1 MNYFVTLALPKVL
14 TFGNAKEKCLFLLR
28 FSHYF
33 VPLYPIMAERMIIGY
48 DAKRIVR
55 NGTGL
60 GSYGRTLVND
70 LSQLGE
76 FDLRLYAPDGGITQ
90 LRSQIVGR
98 ENVSFC
104 YPHHAFTSLGKAL
117 WRSKGMVKQLM
128 ADGVQIYH
136 GLSGEL
142 PRGISKRGIRTVVTI
157 HDLIFLRHP
166 EFYNRPDVKIY
177 TKKFFRTLRE
187 ADRIVAI
194 SECTKRDICELGEI
208 DSSRVDVIYQSY
220 ASRFTEEP
228 EPKKMWQVR
237 DKYELPDRY
246 VLNVGSIEERKNV
259 LLVIK
264 ALHRLPDDVSLV
276 IVGRQTPYSDMVH
289 QYVFEHRMHSRVQML
304 HNVPDD
310 DLPAL
315 YRMAD
320 CFVYPSRYEGFGIPI
335 IEAISQGL
343 PVVACTGSCL
353 EEAGGPDS
361 LYVNPDDEEAL
372 AHAISQVLYGAP
384 GREQRVERSRQYIR
398 RFENANVARRVAD
411 LYQQL
416 LWKEN

>member
-1 MNYFVTLALPKVL
+1 
-14 TFGNAKEKCLFLLR
+14 
-28 FSHYF
+28 
-33 VPLYPIMAERMIIGY
+33 MAERMIIGY

-90 LRSQIVGR
+90 LRSQIIGR

-104 YPHHAFTSLGKAL
+104 YPHRTLTPLGKAL

>member
-1 MNYFVTLALPKVL
+1 M
-14 TFGNAKEKCLFLLR
+14 AK
-28 FSHYF
+28 
-33 VPLYPIMAERMIIGY
+33 PTIIGY

-70 LSQLGE
+70 LSALSE
-76 FDLRLYAPDGGITQ
+76 FDLRLYAPDKGMPQ

-98 ENVSFC
+98 DNVSFC
-104 YPHHAFTSLGKAL
+104 YPANAHTSAGKAL
-117 WRSKGMVKQLM
+117 WRTKGIVKQLVR
-128 ADGVQIYH
+128 DEVDIYH

-142 PRGISKRGIRTVVTI
+142 PKGISESGIRSIVTI
-157 HDLIFLRHP
+157 HDLIFMRHP
-166 EFYNRPDVKIY
+166 EYYNKMDVKIY
-177 TKKFFRTLRE
+177 TRKFQQTLRE

-194 SECTKRDICELGEI
+194 SECTRRDISELGEI
-208 DSSRVDVIYQSY
+208 DASRIDVIYQSC
-220 ASRFTEEP
+220 APRFNEEP
-228 EPKKMWQVR
+228 QARKMWQVR

-259 LLVIK
+259 ILAVK
-264 ALHRLPDDVSLV
+264 ALHHLPDDVSLV
-276 IVGRQTPYSDMVH
+276 IVGRQTPYSDEVH
-289 QYVFEHRMHSRVQML
+289 EYVLEHRMHSRVQML

-361 LYVNPDDEEAL
+361 LYVGPDDPEAMS
-372 AHAISQVLYGAP
+372 HAISRVLFGAP
-384 GREQRVERSRQYIR
+384 ERQQRIELSRQYIR
-398 RFENANVARRVAD
+398 RFENSDAARHFAD
-411 LYQQL
+411 LYQEVLAQQ
-416 LWKEN
+416 

>member
-1 MNYFVTLALPKVL
+1 M
-14 TFGNAKEKCLFLLR
+14 E
-28 FSHYF
+28 
-33 VPLYPIMAERMIIGY
+33 ERIIIGL

-70 LSQLGE
+70 LSALSE
-76 FDLRLYAPDGGITQ
+76 FDLRLYAPDKGMPQ

-98 ENVSFC
+98 DNVSFC
-104 YPHHAFTSLGKAL
+104 YPANAHTSAGKAL
-117 WRSKGMVKQLM
+117 WRTKGIVKQLVR
-128 ADGVQIYH
+128 DEVDIYH

-142 PRGISKRGIRTVVTI
+142 PKGISESGIRSIVTI
-157 HDLIFLRHP
+157 HDLIFMRHP
-166 EFYNRPDVKIY
+166 EYYNKMDVKIY
-177 TKKFFRTLRE
+177 TRKFQQTLRE

-194 SECTKRDICELGEI
+194 SECTRRDISELGEI
-208 DSSRVDVIYQSY
+208 DASRIDVIYQSC
-220 ASRFTEEP
+220 APRFNEEP
-228 EPKKMWQVR
+228 QARKMWQVR

-259 LLVIK
+259 MLAVK
-264 ALHRLPDDVSLV
+264 ALHHLPDDVSLV
-276 IVGRQTPYSDMVH
+276 IVGRQTPYSDEVH
-289 QYVFEHRMHSRVQML
+289 EYVLEHRMHVRVQML

-361 LYVNPDDEEAL
+361 LYVGPDDPEAM
-372 AHAISQVLYGAP
+372 AHAISRVLFGAP
-384 GREQRVERSRQYIR
+384 ERQQRIDLSRQYIR
-398 RFENANVARRVAD
+398 RFENSDAARHFAD
-411 LYQQL
+411 LYQEVLAQQ
-416 LWKEN
+416 

>member
-1 MNYFVTLALPKVL
+1 MNYFV
-14 TFGNAKEKCLFLLR
+14 
-28 FSHYF
+28 
-33 VPLYPIMAERMIIGY
+33 PLHPIMAERIIIGF

-70 LSQLGE
+70 LARLDE
-76 FDLRLYAPDGGITQ
+76 FDLRLYVPDGGMAQ

-117 WRSKGMVKQLM
+117 WRSRGIVKQM
-128 ADGVQIYH
+128 TADGVGLYH

-142 PRGISKRGIRTVVTI
+142 PYGISKSGIRTVVTI
-157 HDLIFLRHP
+157 HDLIFMRHP
-166 EFYNRPDVKIY
+166 EYYNRADVKIY

-187 ADRIVAI
+187 ADRIIAI
-194 SECTKRDICELGEI
+194 SECTRRDICELGEI
-208 DSSRVDVIYQSY
+208 DGSRVEVIYQSF
-220 ASRFTEEP
+220 APRFTEEP
-228 EPKKMWQVR
+228 ESSKLWQVR
-237 DKYELPDRY
+237 NKYDLPDRY
-246 VLNVGSIEERKNV
+246 VLCVGSIEERKNV
-259 LLVIK
+259 LLAVK

-289 QYVFEHRMHSRVQML
+289 EYIFQHRMHSRVQML
-304 HNVPDD
+304 HYVPDD

-361 LYVNPDDEEAL
+361 LYVNPDDEEAM
-372 AHAISQVLYGAP
+372 AQAINQVLFGAP

-398 RFENANVARRVAD
+398 RFENTNIARRVAD
-411 LYQQL
+411 LYQE
-416 LWKEN
+416 LWKEH

>member
-1 MNYFVTLALPKVL
+1 M
-14 TFGNAKEKCLFLLR
+14 AK
-28 FSHYF
+28 
-33 VPLYPIMAERMIIGY
+33 PTIIGY

-70 LSQLGE
+70 LSALSE
-76 FDLRLYAPDGGITQ
+76 FDLRLYAPDKGMPQ

-98 ENVSFC
+98 DNVSFC
-104 YPHHAFTSLGKAL
+104 YPANAHTSAGKAL
-117 WRSKGMVKQLM
+117 WRTKGIVKQLVR
-128 ADGVQIYH
+128 DEVDIYH

-142 PRGISKRGIRTVVTI
+142 PKGISESGIRSIVTI
-157 HDLIFLRHP
+157 HDLIFMRHP
-166 EFYNRPDVKIY
+166 EYYNKMDVKIY
-177 TKKFFRTLRE
+177 TRKFQQTLRE

-194 SECTKRDICELGEI
+194 SECTRRDICELGDI
-208 DSSRVDVIYQSY
+208 DESRVDVVYQSC
-220 ASRFTEEP
+220 APRFNEEP
-228 EPKKMWQVR
+228 QARKMWQVR

-259 LLVIK
+259 MLAVK
-264 ALHRLPDDVSLV
+264 ALHHLPDDVSLV
-276 IVGRQTPYSDMVH
+276 IVGRQTPYSDEVH
-289 QYVFEHRMHSRVQML
+289 EYVLEHRMHGRVQML

-361 LYVNPDDEEAL
+361 LYVGPDDPEAM
-372 AHAISQVLYGAP
+372 AHAISRVLFGAP
-384 GREQRVERSRQYIR
+384 ERQQRIDLSRQYIR
-398 RFENANVARRVAD
+398 RFENSDAARHFAD
-411 LYQQL
+411 LYQEVLAQQ
-416 LWKEN
+416 